1 MEKTIQQQI
10 LLFTGT
16 HFSSRQ
22 CWQEMNSESKNV
34 FSEADQLQDAC
45 WNGLLKE
52 MLPEIYETNNRSLYL
67 WQIKENRSA
76 IDIEIGEIPSE
87 VDSFSSIDPYAFL
100 ETFYF
105 N

>member
-22 CWQEMNSESKNV
+22 CFQGKNPENN
-34 FSEADQLQDAC
+34 FSEADELQNAC

-52 MLPEIYETNNRSLYL
+52 MLPEICEANNRNLYL
-67 WQIKENRSA
+67 WEIKENKWA
-76 IDIEIGEIPSE
+76 IDLEIGEMASE

-100 ETFYF
+100 DTVHL

>member
-1 MEKTIQQQI
+1 MEKIIQQQI

-22 CWQEMNSESKNV
+22 CFQGRKPEQK
-34 FSEADQLQDAC
+34 FSEADELQEAC

-52 MLPEIYETNNRSLYL
+52 MLPEIWEEDDKNLYL
-67 WQIKENRSA
+67 WQIKENKTS
-76 IDIEIGEIPSE
+76 IDIEIGELPDE
-87 VDSFSSIDPYAFL
+87 VDDFSSIDPYAFV
-100 ETFYF
+100 ETLFL

>member
-1 MEKTIQQQI
+1 MEKIIQQQI

-22 CWQEMNSESKNV
+22 CFQAKKRENN
-34 FSEADQLQDAC
+34 FSEADELQDAC

-52 MLPEIYETNNRSLYL
+52 MLPEICEADNKDLYL
-67 WQIKENRSA
+67 WQIRENKTC
-76 IDIEIGEIPSE
+76 IDIEIGELPSE
-87 VDSFSSIDPYAFL
+87 VEDFSSIDPYAFL
-100 ETFYF
+100 ESACL

>member
-1 MEKTIQQQI
+1 MEKIIQQQI

-22 CWQEMNSESKNV
+22 CWQKINPESKHV

-45 WNGLLKE
+45 WNGLLKD
-52 MLPEIYETNNRSLYL
+52 MLPEICVSDNRDLYL
-67 WQIKENRSA
+67 WQIRENKA
-76 IDIEIGEIPSE
+76 GIDIEIGELPTE
-87 VDSFSSIDPYAFL
+87 VDSFYSIDPYSFL
-100 ETFYF
+100 EAIQV

>member
-10 LLFTGT
+10 ILFTGT

-22 CWQEMNSESKNV
+22 CFQGKNREGN
-34 FSEADQLQDAC
+34 FSEADELQDAC

-52 MLPEIYETNNRSLYL
+52 MLPEICETDNKDLFL
-67 WQIKENRSA
+67 WQIKENKTSV
-76 IDIEIGEIPSE
+76 DIEIGELPAE
-87 VDSFSSIDPYAFL
+87 VDEFSSIDPYAFM
-100 ETFYF
+100 ETFSL